1 MAGMRII
8 NFGGGSGMPAD
19 FLDDNGKIK
28 MEYIPAGVT
37 SESIRST
44 NAGNTPKD
52 IVWYDDGGNEITG
65 TLVASEETMNEVY
78 FIKRDNYYDQ
88 YMTLKSGSSYGWSKT
103 GTTLVNSVSGITYKV
118 VEVI

>member
-8 NFGGGSGMPAD
+8 NFGGASGMPAD

-28 MEYIPAGVT
+28 MEYIPSGVS
-37 SESIRST
+37 SESIKST
-44 NAGNTPKD
+44 NAANTPYG
-52 IVWYDDGGNEITG
+52 VEWYDDGGNKITG
-65 TLVASEETMNEVY
+65 TLVASDETMNVVY
-78 FIKRDNYYDQ
+78 FVKHDYYYDQ